1 MYSAAVTVG
10 IAAHD
15 ITDFHYDRTVPAD
28 IYTAGIIGTVAV
40 SAGNDAALDGLCA
53 VGFIQ
58 HPQAV
63 IVRSEFMLR
72 IGAAVDDG
80 QLGCEVAI
88 IDIDLI
94 SSQVE
99 DVAVKV
105 ENYTAAFSDIHY
117 IGNGDIRRKL
127 YSTYSGTGE
136 RSFELFSGTYVFD

>member
-1 MYSAAVTVG
+1 
-10 IAAHD
+10 
-15 ITDFHYDRTVPAD
+15 
-28 IYTAGIIGTVAV
+28 
-40 SAGNDAALDGLCA
+40 
-53 VGFIQ
+53 
-58 HPQAV
+58 
-63 IVRSEFMLR
+63 MLR

-136 RSFELFSGTYVFD
+136 RSLSSSPVLTFLTKRRVRLISDPFVMLYSASVLSSSSSWLLKVSLC